1 MNGKGLSSKQ
11 RPDKLGPFAVRADLG
26 ASRFG
31 PVYLGRD
38 PSTNARVVIRTF
50 ELSRERR
57 EFVEPIDFLDAFRKL
72 CETPVD
78 HPGLARPLAFGVE
91 GDLPYVVY
99 SELAG
104 TAMDVVMQQ
113 HGVRPVAEVVQR
125 ASQLAEAIDCAASAG
140 VYHGIMAPCDVFL
153 DGERTGVTAF
163 GLAQALIKAGMPAE
177 ALSPYGSPQRIAGAP
192 PTHVDDIYSLAA
204 ISLELLIGT
213 PRDPEQD
220 TSRALRQAQG
230 LPERRRVPRP
240 APHETRL
247 FTTIPGIDAGKLR
260 AAFAAAFS
268 EEPSERLSTAFEFVA
283 RLQDAISK
291 KRDAE
296 EPVPVVGDD
305 PKREVVGDEPK
316 RERDDPPAAPV
327 STMKRAEDVPAVE
340 LPIRQDPVV
349 AEKPA
354 EKPKEKQKEKQ
365 ESKDE
370 RPVIRLEPIID
381 DALLD
386 EVTPPRAS
394 SLALIPTKS
403 SVRAHD
409 IASNEKAVQPVSRA
423 FVAAAVIAISF
434 AAGFGGGFV
443 VGHFSKPSTES
454 MDVSHHE
461 PIAEPQPPRAAV
473 EDPQPTAPTA
483 KTVAAISAQ
492 TVAATSKQTV
502 AAISKQTVAP
512 ISEEKVSNPAPVA
525 SGRLQVR
532 STPAGAG
539 VVVDGQ
545 SRGVT
550 PLTLRD
556 LALGAHTIEVSH
568 PDHDSRQRRVTLSD
582 RRPARTLDFEL
593 RPSNVPAPATAA
605 KEPAPATVTKN
616 TTGSLQVASRPSG
629 AQVFVD
635 DELIGTTPL
644 LLSDIAA
651 GRKSLRVEMSG
662 YTIWTRSIQIEPS
675 ARSRVT
681 ATLEP

>member
-31 PVYLGRD
+31 PVYLGRH
-38 PSTNARVVIRTF
+38 PSTNARVIIRTF

-91 GDLPYVVY
+91 GDIPYVVY

-104 TAMDVVMQQ
+104 TAMDAVMQQ
-113 HGVRPVAEVVQR
+113 HGVRPIAEVVQR
-125 ASQLAEAIDCAASAG
+125 ANQLAEAIDCAASAG
-140 VYHGIMAPCDVFL
+140 VYHGMMAPCDVFL
-153 DGERTGVTAF
+153 DGERTGVTGF

-177 ALSPYGSPQRIAGAP
+177 AVVPYGSPQRVAGAP

-204 ISLELLIGT
+204 IALELLIGT

-230 LPERRRVPRP
+230 LPERRRLPRP

-268 EEPSERLSTAFEFVA
+268 EEPSERLSTASEFVA
-283 RLQDAISK
+283 RLQDAIAK
-291 KRDAE
+291 KRDEDEAASGAVA
-296 EPVPVVGDD
+296 VPVVSEEREE
-305 PKREVVGDEPK
+305 PPSTPASNTKRPEDARVVEP
-316 RERDDPPAAPV
+316 PV
-327 STMKRAEDVPAVE
+327 
-340 LPIRQDPVV
+340 RQDPVAV
-349 AEKPA
+349 EKERP
-354 EKPKEKQKEKQ
+354 KP
-365 ESKDE
+365 E

-386 EVTPPRAS
+386 DVMPPRAS
-394 SLALIPTKS
+394 SVALVATKS
-403 SVRAHD
+403 PD
-409 IASNEKAVQPVSRA
+409 PASHENPVQPMSRA
-423 FVAAAVIAISF
+423 FAAAAVVTISF

-443 VGHFSKPSTES
+443 AGHFSKPSTES
-454 MDVSHHE
+454 IDVSDHE
-461 PIAEPQPPRAAV
+461 PIAEPQPPPAAV
-473 EDPQPTAPTA
+473 EDRKPGAPTTPPVASVSPQP
-483 KTVAAISAQ
+483 
-492 TVAATSKQTV
+492 
-502 AAISKQTVAP
+502 VAP
-512 ISEEKVSNPAPVA
+512 ISKPTVAPVSEEKESSPAPVA
-525 SGRLQVR
+525 AGRLQVR
-532 STPAGAG
+532 STPTGAG
-539 VVVDGQ
+539 VMIDGQ

-556 LALGAHTIEVSH
+556 LALGPHTIEVSH
-568 PDHDSRQRRVTLSD
+568 PDHVSRQRRVTLSE
-582 RRPARTLDFEL
+582 RRPARSLDFEL
-593 RPSNVPAPATAA
+593 RPMNVAAPAVAA
-605 KEPAPATVTKN
+605 TEPAPAAAAQEQVPTAATKN
-616 TTGSLQVASRPSG
+616 PPGSLQVASRPSG
-629 AQVFVD
+629 AHVFVD

-644 LLSDIAA
+644 LLSDVAA
-651 GRKSLRVEMSG
+651 GSKRLRVELSG
-662 YTIWTRSIQIEPS
+662 YKIWTTSVQVQPK
-675 ARSRVT
+675 ARARVT